1 MTTNQNPQNT
11 SGAAQARTLAE
22 ARTAYDQLQKRVR
35 ILAILLGL
43 AVGIIAALAA
53 ALIFIVNSAG
63 VLATVGAT
71 SGAFLAATYFAHYLE
86 EKAGLL

>member
-22 ARTAYDQLQKRVR
+22 ARTAYDQLQKRMKT
-35 ILAILLGL
+35 LAILLGL
-43 AVGIIAALAA
+43 TVGVIAALVA
-53 ALIFIVNSAG
+53 ALIFVVYSAG
-63 VLATVGAT
+63 ALATAGAT
-71 SGAFLAATYFAHYLE
+71 GGAFLATTYFAHYLE